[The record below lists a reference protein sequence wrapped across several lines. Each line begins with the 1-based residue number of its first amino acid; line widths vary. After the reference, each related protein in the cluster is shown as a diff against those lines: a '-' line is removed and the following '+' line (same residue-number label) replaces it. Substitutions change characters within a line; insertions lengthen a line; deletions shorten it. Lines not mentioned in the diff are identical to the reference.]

1 MRVLI
6 VDDERHARNRL
17 RRLLSE
23 YPLEIVDEA
32 SNGKEALLKI
42 SQHNPDFIF
51 LDIQMPGLSGLEV
64 AKSIGLGQQKII
76 FVTAFD
82 HYALEAFDTNV
93 LDYLVKPIES
103 SRLLQTISKMGL
115 EKEGR
120 LEVQFGKTTRLLNL
134 SEVIMFRAEGP
145 YTLVFLRNDIG
156 LVHETISNLSASLSE
171 RSFMKINRGEIINLS
186 EVIQVN
192 RIGDRKYEVFLEN
205 VDGPLKISRS
215 LINDFKD
222 RMKEMDA
229 TFR

>member
-32 SNGKEALLKI
+32 SNGKEALSKI

-64 AKSIGLGQQKII
+64 AKSLGLGQQKII

-82 HYALEAFDTNV
+82 HYALEAFETNV

-103 SRLLQTISKMGL
+103 SRLVQTISKMGL
-115 EKEGR
+115 EKQSR
-120 LEVQFGKTTRLLNL
+120 LEVQFGKSTRLLNL
-134 SEVIMFRAEGP
+134 SEIMMFRAEGP
-145 YTLVFLRNDIG
+145 YTLVYLRNEIG
-156 LVHETISNLSASLSE
+156 LVHQTISNLSASISKNL
-171 RSFMKINRGEIINLS
+171 FMKINRGEIINLR
-186 EVIQVN
+186 EVSQVN
-192 RIGDRKYEVFLEN
+192 HIGDRKYEVLIKSIDES
-205 VDGPLKISRS
+205 LKISRS
-215 LINDFKD
+215 QINAFKY
-222 RMKEMDA
+222 RMKEIA
-229 TFR
+229 RTSR